1 MKHLKKF
8 NEGDE
13 FNWDDVL
20 KDQRSN
26 EDPWDEL
33 EKDIVAIAEKYEG
46 KFGVDSY
53 GTVDAMYQVLDGM
66 YQKK

>member
-46 KFGVDSY
+46 RFGVDSY
-53 GTVDAMYQVLDGM
+53 GAVDAIYQVLDGM